1 MSIRTRL
8 ILTYFFI
15 ILLTLG
21 IVAVSLA
28 FIFQNFQR
36 DVQLARLGDAVIPL
50 SVQARTLLETGTPP
64 KEIITRL
71 APQTGN
77 LGTLLLVNDKG
88 AVLADS
94 TNNFFNR
101 NLRLNPLN
109 RPDNPRSF
117 FWGTINRPPPGRT
130 LLYAAVSTG
139 PINAQSYYVAIAA
152 PEQNV
157 LTLLDEI
164 GISLGIAGGITLLV
178 SLLVALIL
186 ARSIAKPITRL
197 TQATEA
203 IAQGD
208 YAHRVPAQG
217 RDDISA
223 LGSRFNAMAEQVQ
236 RARQMEK
243 DFLANVSHELKT
255 PLTSIQGFSQ
265 AILDGAVTDMNGA
278 KRAAQTIFAE
288 TGRMSRLIGDLLTIA
303 RLESGQLSLVYEK
316 VELTEL
322 LPRWVERYQPRAQEK
337 NETLVAMIDP
347 VPSITGDPGRLE
359 QVVGNLVD
367 NAIKYSSAGASVT
380 VSAKRES
387 YSSVTRRRAPETLP
401 NEWITIAV
409 KDTGSG
415 IPSEDLP
422 RLFER
427 FYRGDK
433 ARVAGGTGLGL
444 AIANEIVAAHGG
456 RITVQSEMGK
466 GSTFTVHLPVKNGH
480 V

>member
-21 IVAVSLA
+21 IVAASLLV
-28 FIFQNFQR
+28 ILQNLQR

-50 SVQARTLLETGTPP
+50 SIQARTLLESNTAP

-94 TNNFFNR
+94 TNNFLNR

-109 RPDNPRSF
+109 RPENPRSF
-117 FWGTINRPPPGRT
+117 VWGTIPRPLPGRT
-130 LLYAAVSTG
+130 LLYAAISTG
-139 PINAQSYYVAIAA
+139 PINAQSYYVAIAQ

-164 GISLGIAGGITLLV
+164 GISLGIAGGITLVV
-178 SLLVALIL
+178 SLIVALVL

-197 TQATEA
+197 AQATEA

-217 RDDISA
+217 RDEISA

-236 RARQMEK
+236 GARQMEK

-265 AILDGAVTDMNGA
+265 AILDGAVSDWDGV

-303 RLESGQLSLVYEK
+303 RLESGQLGLVHEK
-316 VELTEL
+316 VELSEL
-322 LPRWVERYQPRAQEK
+322 LPRWVERMQPRAREK
-337 NETLVAMIDP
+337 NETLVALIDP
-347 VPSITGDPGRLE
+347 LPAITGDAGRLE

-367 NAIKYSSAGASVT
+367 NAIKYSPAGAAVT
-380 VSAKRES
+380 VSAKKES
-387 YSSVTRRRAPETLP
+387 YTPMTRRRAPETLP
-401 NEWITIAV
+401 TEWVTIAV
-409 KDTGSG
+409 HDTGEG
-415 IPSEDLP
+415 IPAEDLP

-444 AIANEIVAAHGG
+444 AIANEIIAAHGG

-480 V
+480 I